1 MNIFYKFTWRSLKEN
16 KARTIV
22 TLLGIILS
30 VSLITAT
37 MTAVSSLYDYMKR
50 VMADEYG
57 SWHLYLDNLTES
69 QVKEM
74 KEDERI
80 DESVVMYN
88 IGYAKLEKS
97 YVPDKPYLYVGGYDG
112 ELNTIS
118 NLVMREGR
126 MPQNSSEI
134 MLPQELEDSGGVRY
148 QIGDTVTLELGVRRY
163 EDHGEAEKLG
173 LRLFSSY
180 CGEDS
185 SPKEIWEKTGTK
197 EYTVVGK
204 YSSGMFEASYLAGF
218 AGITKSDKDMQAG
231 GAAFFA
237 AVKDTD
243 WVTKEGF
250 EEDFYHEHTKW
261 GDSFTVEIN
270 RPYLKMGEY
279 MGFELKAL
287 MVGMVLMLILIVA
300 FGSVALIYN
309 SFSLSINERKRQYGL
324 LSSIGATKRQLKK
337 CMLFEAVVLSG
348 IGIPIGVLL
357 GMGEISVSFYLLR
370 DVFRQFLSG
379 DTIQPVTLAF
389 STSAVT
395 IGIAAVTGFLTIRL
409 SVWIPARKAVR
420 VSALEAIRQ
429 NDDIYIKAKKLRISG
444 LTEKIFGLEGTL
456 AVKNFRRNQRRYRAT
471 IFSLFVSIV
480 LFISA
485 TSFCDYLGR
494 SVGSLADRY
503 DSDLDYRVEDRK
515 DLDRIYGTLHTM
527 AGVTKALRYVDSTA
541 VLSVKKSDLTQNARI
556 RFADSEKSDADSEIP
571 CHFFFIG
578 DEEYG
583 AYLDENSYDRDLYM
597 DVQNPVAIVYNR
609 SVYYDTGSKK
619 YVITDILEKETL
631 SASLMDHENK
641 DTQVIRTGAVCTE
654 VPFGTKGY
662 TGDKLLLFY
671 PMSALPVYE
680 KTLQSGGDEY
690 ALTASIALGAEKPD
704 ECALRIKKILESQG
718 ENINNL
724 YNNFD
729 DQQAS
734 IALITVIK
742 VFSNG
747 FVIMILLIALAN
759 VFNTIGTSILLRRRE
774 FAMLRSIGMTQKGF
788 HRMLN
793 YECLI
798 YGGKG
803 ILYGLPAAVLITFA
817 IYQTIRGSIRLAFYI
832 PWYAVVIAAG
842 SVFAVVFSTML
853 YSVHQVNKE
862 NVADGLKGDIF

>member
-69 QVKEM
+69 QVKEI
-74 KEDERI
+74 KEDDRI
-80 DESVVMYN
+80 NESVVLYN

-118 NLVMREGR
+118 NLVIKEGR

-134 MLPQELEDSGGVRY
+134 ILPQALEDSGGVRY
-148 QIGDTVTLELGVRRY
+148 PIGDTITLELGTRRY
-163 EDHGEAEKLG
+163 EDRREEAGAELQ
-173 LRLFSSY
+173 LFSSY
-180 CGEDS
+180 LGEGS
-185 SPKEIWEKTGTK
+185 SPKEIWEKAGTK

-204 YSSGMFEASYLAGF
+204 YRSGMFEASYLAGF
-218 AGITKSDKDMQAG
+218 AGITKADKDMQAG
-231 GAAFFA
+231 GAAFFST
-237 AVKDTD
+237 VKDTD

-250 EEDFYHEHTKW
+250 EEDFYLEHMEW
-261 GDSFTVEIN
+261 GDSFTVEMN
-270 RPYLKMGEY
+270 RPFLKMGEY

-287 MVGMVLMLILIVA
+287 MAGMVIMLILIIA
-300 FGSVALIYN
+300 LGSVVLIYN

-348 IGIPIGVLL
+348 VGIPIGILL
-357 GMGEISVSFYLLR
+357 GMGGISISFYFLK
-370 DVFRQFLSG
+370 DVFQQFLAG
-379 DTIQPVTLAF
+379 DTTQPVTLSF
-389 STSAVT
+389 STSAAT
-395 IGIAAVTGFLTIRL
+395 ISTAAVAGFLTIRL
-409 SVWIPARKAVR
+409 SVWIPARKAVKI
-420 VSALEAIRQ
+420 SAIEAIRQ
-429 NDDIYIKAKKLRISG
+429 NDEIFINTKKLQISR
-444 LTEKIFGLEGTL
+444 LTEKICGLEGTL
-456 AVKNFRRNQRRYRAT
+456 AVKNFHRNRRRYRT
-471 IFSLFVSIV
+471 TVFSLFVSIV

-485 TSFCDYLGR
+485 TSICDYLGK
-494 SVGSLADRY
+494 SVGSMADRY
-503 DSDLDYRVEDRK
+503 DSDLDYRLEDRK
-515 DLDRIYGTLHTM
+515 DLDRIYDMLYT
-527 AGVTKALRYVDSTA
+527 ADRVTKSLPYVDSNA
-541 VLSVKKSDLTQNARI
+541 VISVNNSDLTQNTRI
-556 RFADSEKSDADSEIP
+556 QFADPGKNNVDSKIP

-583 AYLDENSYDRDLYM
+583 IYLDKNGYDRNLYM
-597 DVQNPVAIVYNR
+597 NSQSPVALVYNK

-619 YVITDILEKETL
+619 YVITDILEKETI
-631 SASLMDHENK
+631 SARLMDHGNK
-641 DTQVIRTGAVCTE
+641 DTQMVRTGTACTE

-671 PMSALPVYE
+671 PMSALPAYE
-680 KTLQSGGDEY
+680 KTLQSGDDRN
-690 ALTASIALGAEKPD
+690 ALTANIALGAEEPD
-704 ECALRIKKILESQG
+704 ECALRIKKILEGQG
-718 ENINNL
+718 ENMNNL
-724 YNNFD
+724 HNNFD
-729 DQQAS
+729 DMQTS

-803 ILYGLPAAVLITFA
+803 ILYGLPAAFLITFA
-817 IYQTIRGSIRLAFYI
+817 IYQTISGSIRLNFYI
-832 PWYAVVIAAG
+832 PWYAVMIAAG
-842 SVFAVVFSTML
+842 SVLTVVFSTML

-862 NVADGLKGDIF
+862 NVADSLKGDIF